1 MTQNRLKVVIQLNY
15 ANKKCD
21 LNEIWNSIEI
31 ELLTDDKDVVSRVG
45 LASAGRPITLSPP
58 SSRGGAVPLH
68 RRRRLVK
75 KRRFG
80 HQFNL
85 FFSVNQQLK
94 LACVQCNC

>member
-31 ELLTDDKDVVSRVG
+31 ELLTDDKEVISRVG

-58 SSRGGAVPLH
+58 SFSWRSGAAAS
-68 RRRRLVK
+68 K
-75 KRRFG
+75 KEACYKKEVWG
-80 HQFNL
+80 SIQS
-85 FFSVNQQLK
+85 FFSANQQLQ
-94 LACVQCNC
+94 LACAQ

>member
-31 ELLTDDKDVVSRVG
+31 ELLTDDKEVISRVG

-58 SSRGGAVPLH
+58 SFSSRSGAAAS
-68 RRRRLVK
+68 K
-75 KRRFG
+75 KE
-80 HQFNL
+80 
-85 FFSVNQQLK
+85 
-94 LACVQCNC
+94 AC